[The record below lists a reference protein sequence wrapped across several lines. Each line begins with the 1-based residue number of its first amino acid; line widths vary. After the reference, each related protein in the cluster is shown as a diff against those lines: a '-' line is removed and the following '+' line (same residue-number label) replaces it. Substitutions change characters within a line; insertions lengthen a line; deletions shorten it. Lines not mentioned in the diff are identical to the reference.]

1 MNNAR
6 QLEGNLTDILARLF
20 PDYFF
25 KTNPSVLHR
34 KAPLHVALRV
44 LLLQFIIVLIALA
57 LFLWYFSELT
67 QKETVV
73 SSTVKD
79 GYFCEVLRPLT
90 GTSYRDGLGSLNSSE
105 NGQFSGSSMNYEE
118 CVEYLQS
125 HYVCNHT
132 YDYIS
137 VVGIGNSYGSRLFT
151 SGSLLEVSDFNEVVQ
166 TQTGQS
172 SSFTRP
178 SVPAANFSNYKQNIY
193 YFLHDS
199 YAYSGKSILNVQ
211 NSAYYVI
218 DGTHDHGWIVDNTYL
233 LKVYPYK
240 DKANVNYSNYNYSSL
255 SVDTTTT
262 QISSTYYAYQMAV
275 NAGQLFGFNKT
286 SVSNNIDDRHG
297 NGHLLRVDIHQGTS
311 IEWTTPDRYCGN
323 VSLVVSKFIYY
334 YRSDRYFGSC
344 DEYISSS
351 DGGSYYTVA
360 VFWIDP
366 SVMHSVQVIALSE
379 PIQTVN
385 SNNFYFPSSLDLL
398 YVDNLHCIDLL
409 TGEVSSVPQPC
420 STEISLG
427 RSHPS
432 VSDADI
438 IYFEDHNSDTIY
450 VFNISSGSYN
460 SVEYYYS
467 LYYMLSYSYALCNG
481 RLEKLFVNVSTDMS
495 YDVLCT
501 EENGFYYQAANVWY
515 PTPMQCATMQPP
527 ELLSQ
532 CPDVV
537 SSMEKLKADTCS
549 DSITTMC
556 DAAYTLNPPF
566 TCERDIHLTILEIF
580 ASSFADTQA
589 VKVVV
594 SFLCAVVLALW
605 YKSYEPFD
613 SVDEDVL
620 VQIDKLKE
628 ENRQLKQTLGAVVA
642 HLQKTDGGFKEYD
655 DDDDA
660 PQPTSSAP
668 ASSTS
673 SSSTRRADNKSSL
686 SSSSLSKAPSSS
698 SSRDDAVS
706 TDSTTPS
713 SSSSSTSSRIGSAA
727 FYVYNPAHAVWS
739 DKAVASELDDV
750 MM

>member
-6 QLEGNLTDILARLF
+6 QLQGNLTDMLDRVF

-44 LLLQFIIVLIALA
+44 LFLQFIIVLIALA
-57 LFLWYFSELT
+57 WFLWYFSELT
-67 QKETVV
+67 QKETLV

-79 GYFCEVLRPLT
+79 GYLCEVLRPLT

-125 HYVCNHT
+125 HHVCNHT

-151 SGSLLEVSDFNEVVQ
+151 SGSLLEVSNFNEVVQ

-193 YFLHDS
+193 YFIHDS

-218 DGTHDHGWIVDNTYL
+218 DGTHDHGWIIDNTYL

-240 DKANVNYSNYNYSSL
+240 DKPSVNYSNYNYSSL
-255 SVDTTTT
+255 SVDVDTTTEL
-262 QISSTYYAYQMAV
+262 SSTYYAYQMAV
-275 NAGQLFGFNKT
+275 NTGQLFGFNKT

-297 NGHLLRVDIHQGTS
+297 NGHLLRVDIHQGTA

-334 YRSDRYFGSC
+334 HRSDRYFGSC
-344 DEYISSS
+344 DEYRSSS

-366 SVMHSVQVIALSE
+366 SVMHNVQVIALNE
-379 PIQTVN
+379 PIETVN
-385 SNNFYFPSSLDLL
+385 SNNFYFPSLDLL

-420 STEISLG
+420 STEVSLG

-438 IYFEDHNSDTIY
+438 IYFEDHNSDAMY
-450 VFNISSGSYN
+450 VFNTTSLSYN

-537 SSMEKLKADTCS
+537 SNMEQLKADTCS
-549 DSITTMC
+549 DSITTLC

-566 TCERDIHLTILEIF
+566 TCERDNHLTILEIL

-594 SFLCAVVLALW
+594 SFLCAVILALW

-613 SVDEDVL
+613 PIDENVF
-620 VQIDKLKE
+620 VQIDKLKG
-628 ENRQLKQTLGAVVA
+628 ENRRLKQTLGAVVA

-655 DDDDA
+655 DYDDDA
-660 PQPTSSAP
+660 APQPISSTTAS
-668 ASSTS
+668 SSTS
-673 SSSTRRADNKSSL
+673 FTMRRRTDNKSS
-686 SSSSLSKAPSSS
+686 SSSFSLSKAPSSS
-698 SSRDDAVS
+698 SSRDDVVS
-706 TDSTTPS
+706 TDSTTP
-713 SSSSSTSSRIGSAA
+713 SSSTSSRIGSAA

-739 DKAVASELDDV
+739 DKAVASELDDA